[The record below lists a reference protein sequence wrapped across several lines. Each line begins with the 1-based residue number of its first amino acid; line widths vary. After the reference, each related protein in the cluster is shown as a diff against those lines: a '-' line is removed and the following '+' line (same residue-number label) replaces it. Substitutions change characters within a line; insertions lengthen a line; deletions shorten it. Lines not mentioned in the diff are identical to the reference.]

1 MKNLNTQLV
10 ILLATVSMLGI
21 GCSKKS
27 SNSDS
32 STTVVTGIDGGTAV
46 TPPAG
51 TGGSTGSTV
60 ASNTVQFNPV
70 SLLEMNSYVGTH
82 PLNNPTNI
90 TLQVNLSNVGNNR
103 YGGTINISYV
113 DNGIQYNGSFKSCFT
128 SNCINPNYSS
138 YGTARDVGVSEANYN
153 YWFSM
158 GGKTVFSGFF
168 QDSYGAIILVIDNIS
183 TTNQGDGQGGVSTAS
198 GQIWYR
204 NFAQSFAYQ
213 STLRTCWFIYAG
225 PYDCRS
231 GVAMNKSALYPTDSY
246 RKLGSFSG
254 LAFTY

>member
-1 MKNLNTQLV
+1 M
-10 ILLATVSMLGI
+10 ILLAAASMLGV
-21 GCSKKS
+21 GCSKKGGNS
-27 SNSDS
+27 SSD
-32 STTVVTGIDGGTAV
+32 VVTTTGTPAAV
-46 TPPAG
+46 DAPTG
-51 TGGSTGSTV
+51 TGTGSTTS
-60 ASNTVQFNPV
+60 SNTVSFSPV
-70 SLLEMNSYVGTH
+70 SLAEMNAYVGTH

-103 YGGTINISYV
+103 YGGTINIAYD
-113 DNGIQYNGSFKSCFT
+113 DNGVHYQGSFVSCFT

-153 YWFSM
+153 YWFNM

-168 QDSYGAIILVIDNIS
+168 QDSYGAIMLVIDNINTS
-183 TTNQGDGQGGVSTAS
+183 NQGDAQGGVTTVS

-231 GVAMNKSALYPTDSY
+231 GIGMNKTALYPTDAY

-254 LAFTY
+254 LKFNY